1 MVLEW
6 RKDMPGGYKMPYLN
20 VTEAKNKLTIIRR
33 EALTGRE
40 YILADAKRK
49 NAPLV
54 SLISTELLDELCEKS
69 ATFTFKWVDEPTDS
83 NETYSLWNN
92 ETGIYGIGVTKQE
105 AQNDFL
111 HNIQEY
117 VSVYF
122 ENLPYYLSSQNP
134 NREHYWY
141 LRRVLRC
148 EGDTEKLNKLFGF
161 SES

>member
-1 MVLEW
+1 
-6 RKDMPGGYKMPYLN
+6 
-20 VTEAKNKLTIIRR
+20 
-33 EALTGRE
+33 
-40 YILADAKRK
+40 
-49 NAPLV
+49 V

-69 ATFTFKWVDEPTDS
+69 ATFTFEWVDQPTDS

-92 ETGIYGIGVTKQE
+92 ETGIYGIGLTQKE
-105 AQNDFL
+105 AQQDFL
-111 HNIQEY
+111 NNIQEY

-122 ENLPYYLSSQNP
+122 ENLPYYLSPRNP

-148 EGDTEKLNKLFGF
+148 DGDTEKLNNLFGF